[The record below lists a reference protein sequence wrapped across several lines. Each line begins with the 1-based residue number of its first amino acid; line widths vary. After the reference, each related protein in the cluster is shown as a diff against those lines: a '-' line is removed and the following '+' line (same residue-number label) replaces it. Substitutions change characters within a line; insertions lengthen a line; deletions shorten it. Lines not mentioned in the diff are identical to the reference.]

1 MPLLVLILLVPIVPE
16 VIAMFNPLSILS
28 SLSDIYAIEYAA
40 GGVIAFGVSL
50 LVYSLIHAG
59 KTHFD

>member
-1 MPLLVLILLVPIVPE
+1 
-16 VIAMFNPLSILS
+16 MFNPLSILS